1 MSSLTIIR
9 SIPFP
14 TIEGLRGEASASCEK
29 SFVGR
34 RFANSPSSLRTARS
48 AFSGEKSELFA
59 NQKQRGMERVI
70 SIVTAVLSIAFFVV
84 AFLIAI
90 LERLD
95 FIM

>member
-1 MSSLTIIR
+1 MYFLDYILLVISILLIVIIV
-9 SIPFP
+9 
-14 TIEGLRGEASASCEK
+14 LQ
-29 SFVGR
+29 
-34 RFANSPSSLRTARS
+34 SPKDDARS

-59 NQKQRGMERVI
+59 NQKQRGMEKVI
-70 SIVTAVLSIAFFVV
+70 SIATAVLSIAFFVI

>member
-1 MSSLTIIR
+1 MLYFLDYILLAISVLLIVIIV
-9 SIPFP
+9 
-14 TIEGLRGEASASCEK
+14 LQ
-29 SFVGR
+29 
-34 RFANSPSSLRTARS
+34 SPKDDVNS

-59 NQKQRGMERVI
+59 NQKQRGMEKVI
-70 SIVTAVLSIAFFVV
+70 SIATAVLSIAFFVV

>member
-1 MSSLTIIR
+1 MYFLDYILLAISVLLIVIIV
-9 SIPFP
+9 
-14 TIEGLRGEASASCEK
+14 LQ
-29 SFVGR
+29 
-34 RFANSPSSLRTARS
+34 SPKDDVNS

-59 NQKQRGMERVI
+59 NQKQRGMEKVI
-70 SIVTAVLSIAFFVV
+70 SITTAVLSIAFFVV